1 MPTYQYE
8 ITNALGQ
15 PVCGSAGAESL
26 PALAAQFAEQG
37 WKVRRVLPDAA
48 PAPFRYG
55 RRVSS
60 AEVSTFLRQL
70 AVMLRNQVP
79 VPEAV
84 GLLARECRNPVFQT
98 LIYGVERQVR
108 AGEPLSAALAQ
119 YPRLFAP
126 MQTATIE
133 SGEASNSLERVAEK
147 LADYSEVVGMGVR
160 RIRTA
165 ALYPLVVWCITS
177 ALILFV
183 FAFIVP
189 KYDALMRDLGMKELP
204 LITQILVSASQSIVP
219 IAIAAALPAV
229 FLGAITLGMQPG
241 RGAWFLDSWRLK
253 LPVLGRLIESLAL
266 FRLSAML
273 SIFLDTRAPLLDAL
287 RLAGQSCDNSA
298 IQGAVWSAIPRV
310 AAGEPLGR
318 SLDAAGVL
326 PADFC
331 GQVSV
336 AEQNADLPETLH
348 RLSRWHSE
356 RMESLTT
363 RVGALLEPALIVCVG
378 GCVCF
383 VVLGLF
389 LPLISIIRNLAGPG

>member
-1 MPTYQYE
+1 MAPINGSIEISRPPQDVFDYVGDLSKHTEWQSGLESVQVETEGPTRVGTRAQETRHLPGGNQTYHYE

-37 WKVRRVLPDAA
+37 WKVQRVLPDAA

-55 RRVSS
+55 RRVSN
-60 AEVSTFLRQL
+60 AEISTFLRQL

-84 GLLARECRNPVFQT
+84 ALLARECRNPVFQT
-98 LIYGVERQVR
+98 LLYGVERQVR
-108 AGEPLSAALAQ
+108 AGEPLSAALAR

-133 SGEASNSLERVAEK
+133 AGEASNSLERVAEK

-219 IAIAAALPAV
+219 IGIIAALPALL
-229 FLGAITLGMQPG
+229 LGAVTLGMQRG
-241 RGAWFLDSWRLK
+241 SGAWRLDAWRLR
-253 LPVLGRLIESLAL
+253 LPVIGRLVESLAL

-273 SIFLDTRAPLLDAL
+273 SSEGTKP
-287 RLAGQSCDNSA
+287 GT
-298 IQGAVWSAIPRV
+298 
-310 AAGEPLGR
+310 GR
-318 SLDAAGVL
+318 SK
-326 PADFC
+326 
-331 GQVSV
+331 
-336 AEQNADLPETLH
+336 
-348 RLSRWHSE
+348 SR
-356 RMESLTT
+356 
-363 RVGALLEPALIVCVG
+363 
-378 GCVCF
+378 
-383 VVLGLF
+383 
-389 LPLISIIRNLAGPG
+389 